1 MGYETTTNR
10 TLHVEPRPASKRQRE
25 IGERDKKF
33 HRLVRKIKSLY
44 TQWPEKAS
52 ARLPRLYAEPSVI
65 TILLHCTKN
74 RSTGTDRFVS
84 LFFASTAT
92 GQHIHRAE
100 YLVTK
105 GLHWKYAKWLFK
117 LHCEFINSK

>member
-1 MGYETTTNR
+1 MEDWTLKTT
-10 TLHVEPRPASKRQRE
+10 
-25 IGERDKKF
+25 KKF
-33 HRLVRKIKSLY
+33 HQLGLENKVFIVLVCL
-44 TQWPEKAS
+44 AS
-52 ARLPRLYAEPSVI
+52 TCTHTDMLECGPYAYSIELGIP
-65 TILLHCTKN
+65 
-74 RSTGTDRFVS
+74 TGTLLDYYRPVKTPTVLPLDFVS
-84 LFFASTAT
+84 LFFAASTAT